1 VRRTARRLGLPLLVA
16 AALGASAGAQE
27 GNVVLKREGGVTDPP
42 PAVFPHWIHR
52 IRYTCYACHPGPI
65 EPSSKPIT
73 HEAMATGQACGACHD
88 GRTAWGIGFAT
99 CTRCHLAR

>member
-1 VRRTARRLGLPLLVA
+1 MPGHEVVIRRVLGWFAAGGTLARGAAVR
-16 AALGASAGAQE
+16 
-27 GNVVLKREGGVTDPP
+27 LKRQGGPADPP

-65 EPSSKPIT
+65 GPSSKPIT
-73 HEAMATGQACGACHD
+73 HEDECRAGLRSRHD

-99 CTRCHLAR
+99 CTRCHVTR

>member
-1 VRRTARRLGLPLLVA
+1 MTMRRLGLGLLVA
-16 AALGASAGAQE
+16 GTLAIAAGAEE
-27 GNVVLKREGGVTDPP
+27 GVVTLKRQGGPADPP

-65 EPSSKPIT
+65 GPSSKPIT
-73 HEAMATGQACGACHD
+73 HEDMNAGQACGACHD

-99 CTRCHLAR
+99 CTRCHVAR